1 MHLMTVTAAG
11 GYTKKSWKTCNIKE
25 KILEKEKTVR
35 FDKYTSQ
42 AMKGIAIVMMLFHH
56 QYLSRKRFEGFTV
69 SFAPFADDTM
79 IYMCSVFKICV
90 PIYAFISGY
99 GLYLSYR
106 KKRSAPVRWTAGRL
120 VKTMSGFWIIWIL
133 SAAIFQGMF
142 GYVSKVYFSGGSRIE
157 GLAAMGLDFLGLHS
171 LFGTVTMNGTWWYM
185 SAAVIFVIL
194 VPLVM
199 KNEDCLPMILAL
211 VVAVP
216 HMLSLKIMGETNV
229 YSFIPVFLLD
239 RLDLRIHHRGHL
251 RGPLLFDGKRHHTGI
266 HQDRIDDDG
275 QSHKTLI
282 CSQDIIQH
290 HIDRVHYFTKQ
301 RTDLSDD
308 RPVGCSQ

>member
-1 MHLMTVTAAG
+1 M
-11 GYTKKSWKTCNIKE
+11 
-25 KILEKEKTVR
+25 EKEKTVR

-142 GYVSKVYFSGGSRIE
+142 GYVSKVYFSGGSRIP
-157 GLAAMGLDFLGLHS
+157 ACS
-171 LFGTVTMNGTWWYM
+171 SY
-185 SAAVIFVIL
+185 
-194 VPLVM
+194 
-199 KNEDCLPMILAL
+199 
-211 VVAVP
+211 
-216 HMLSLKIMGETNV
+216 
-229 YSFIPVFLLD
+229 
-239 RLDLRIHHRGHL
+239 GH
-251 RGPLLFDGKRHHTGI
+251 
-266 HQDRIDDDG
+266 
-275 QSHKTLI
+275 
-282 CSQDIIQH
+282 
-290 HIDRVHYFTKQ
+290 
-301 RTDLSDD
+301 
-308 RPVGCSQ
+308 

>member
-1 MHLMTVTAAG
+1 M
-11 GYTKKSWKTCNIKE
+11 
-25 KILEKEKTVR
+25 EKEKTVR

-133 SAAIFQGMF
+133 SAVIFQGMF

-216 HMLSLKIMGETNV
+216 HMLSLKIM
-229 YSFIPVFLLD
+229 
-239 RLDLRIHHRGHL
+239 
-251 RGPLLFDGKRHHTGI
+251 
-266 HQDRIDDDG
+266 
-275 QSHKTLI
+275 
-282 CSQDIIQH
+282 
-290 HIDRVHYFTKQ
+290 
-301 RTDLSDD
+301 
-308 RPVGCSQ
+308 

>member
-1 MHLMTVTAAG
+1 M
-11 GYTKKSWKTCNIKE
+11 
-25 KILEKEKTVR
+25 EKEKTVR

-133 SAAIFQGMF
+133 SAVIFQSF
-142 GYVSKVYFSGGSRIE
+142 C
-157 GLAAMGLDFLGLHS
+157 
-171 LFGTVTMNGTWWYM
+171 
-185 SAAVIFVIL
+185 L
-194 VPLVM
+194 VL
-199 KNEDCLPMILAL
+199 
-211 VVAVP
+211 
-216 HMLSLKIMGETNV
+216 
-229 YSFIPVFLLD
+229 
-239 RLDLRIHHRGHL
+239 
-251 RGPLLFDGKRHHTGI
+251 
-266 HQDRIDDDG
+266 
-275 QSHKTLI
+275 
-282 CSQDIIQH
+282 
-290 HIDRVHYFTKQ
+290 
-301 RTDLSDD
+301 
-308 RPVGCSQ
+308 

>member
-35 FDKYTSQ
+35 FDKYASQ

-106 KKRSAPVRWTAGRL
+106 KKRSA
-120 VKTMSGFWIIWIL
+120 
-133 SAAIFQGMF
+133 
-142 GYVSKVYFSGGSRIE
+142 
-157 GLAAMGLDFLGLHS
+157 
-171 LFGTVTMNGTWWYM
+171 
-185 SAAVIFVIL
+185 
-194 VPLVM
+194 
-199 KNEDCLPMILAL
+199 
-211 VVAVP
+211 
-216 HMLSLKIMGETNV
+216 
-229 YSFIPVFLLD
+229 
-239 RLDLRIHHRGHL
+239 
-251 RGPLLFDGKRHHTGI
+251 HT
-266 HQDRIDDDG
+266 
-275 QSHKTLI
+275 
-282 CSQDIIQH
+282 
-290 HIDRVHYFTKQ
+290 F
-301 RTDLSDD
+301 
-308 RPVGCSQ
+308 P

>member
-1 MHLMTVTAAG
+1 M
-11 GYTKKSWKTCNIKE
+11 
-25 KILEKEKTVR
+25 EKEKTVR

-229 YSFIPVFLLD
+229 YSFIPVFLMGMCVAKYDLLERWLRVWNKI
-239 RLDLRIHHRGHL
+239 RLRVVKF
-251 RGPLLFDGKRHHTGI
+251 LLELLVLF
-266 HQDRIDDDG
+266 
-275 QSHKTLI
+275 LF
-282 CSQDIIQH
+282 
-290 HIDRVHYFTKQ
+290 Y
-301 RTDLSDD
+301 
-308 RPVGCSQ
+308 